1 MGWCVW
7 GILKENIHVGHP
19 VVVGAMPVMCDGV
32 DAVVVVGRL
41 ADEHV
46 CVRVVAWIVMA

>member
-7 GILKENIHVGHP
+7 GILKENIPVGHP
-19 VVVGAMPVMCDGV
+19 VVVGAMPVMCDGAAV
-32 DAVVVVGRL
+32 VAVVVVGRL

-46 CVRVVAWIVMA
+46 YVRVVA